1 MYFLLKKCLVIR
13 VFTLTALLLTGFAVL
28 QAQPNYESKTE
39 VNGRQIFRDG
49 KIKNKYY
56 YGPGKLSLS
65 TDSDGKPVFQLVT
78 IRYTGTQ
85 ITNDRNEKRF
95 TNILNFGVTME
106 PMTAAAKAGIKKS
119 MNLPA
124 AAELTP
130 LPIRHLAATIVS
142 GLGKGSDQDVIR
154 KQAGS
159 DQPSDTGP
167 GIFWTERTF
176 TVSLDNHEAQILHEQ
191 YKNGAIAVSLNYTFY
206 ANVLKIEEEIVQ
218 ISGDSVMVES
228 LNNEI
233 GEMQRDTQL
242 VSYPVLGDALSISID
257 VTKFPDAIRKIDV
270 NEQSIPPAY
279 AALEVKCFD
288 FAVDSRPDLS
298 MKTVEIE
305 AQSVTN
311 VPVVIKTKF
320 FKKQPDITGK
330 FVSFPYAVFLDK
342 PIRYRVNE
350 SDLDGESTYSP
361 WTVLEQNANLI
372 DITTP
377 QKKNP
382 VKKRSV
388 DVEVLPE
395 VFSDK
400 NIKEFRVH
408 FTYIYGGKPEVKSL
422 IFNKEDTEYFK
433 NITVVFE
440 SDYPMRYLVSRV
452 YENGKKTRGI
462 PRAVG
467 TDDYILIKN

>member
-1 MYFLLKKCLVIR
+1 MTCIC
-13 VFTLTALLLTGFAVL
+13 TLALLLQSGVAVL
-28 QAQPNYESKTE
+28 QAQPDWTSRTE
-39 VNGRQIFRDG
+39 VNGRQIFKDG
-49 KIKNKYY
+49 KIKNKFY

-65 TDSDGKPVFQLVT
+65 TDSDGKPVFQLVS

-85 ITNDRNEKRF
+85 LTNDRNEKRF

-106 PMTAAAKAGIKKS
+106 PMTAAAKAAIKKAI
-119 MNLPA
+119 NLPA
-124 AAELTP
+124 GAELTP

-142 GLGKGSDQDVIR
+142 GLGKGSDKDDVIR

-159 DQPSDTGP
+159 DQSADTGP
-167 GIFWTERTF
+167 GVFWTERTF

-206 ANVLKIEEEIVQ
+206 ANVLKIEEETIQ

-228 LNNEI
+228 LTNEI
-233 GEMQRDTQL
+233 GEMARDTEL
-242 VSYPVLGDALSISID
+242 VSQPVLGDALSISIA
-257 VTKFPDAIRKIDV
+257 VAKYPDCIRKIDV

-279 AALEVKCFD
+279 AALEIKCFD

-305 AQSVTN
+305 ATSVTN
-311 VPVVIKTKF
+311 VPVLIKTKF

-342 PIRYRVNE
+342 PIRYRVKE

-361 WTVLEQNANLI
+361 WTVMEKNTNLI

-382 VKKRSV
+382 VKKRSI

-395 VFSDK
+395 IFLDK

-408 FTYIYGGKPEVKSL
+408 FTYMYGGKPEVKTL
-422 IFNKEDTEYFK
+422 IFNKDNSEYFK
-433 NITVVFE
+433 NATVIFE

-452 YENGKKTRGI
+452 YEDGKKTRGV
-462 PRAVG
+462 PRSVG